1 VSVGPSPTVCP
12 DKSREAGVAC
22 PEGSSPNVRARHF
35 GFLLVP
41 LFPMMAFTSAVE
53 PLRAA
58 NRIAARSLYAWRV
71 ISEDGAPVTASSGI
85 DIVAD
90 RSLEQVERLDTLFV
104 VAGLEA
110 HRYQNK
116 QVFSRLRR
124 LARTGCRMG
133 ALSTGS
139 YLLARAGLLDG
150 YRSTIHWENAGA
162 FREAFPDIEVTE
174 ELFEVDRGRLTCSG
188 GTAALDLMLS
198 LIGLEHG
205 RELATKVAEQFIH
218 ERIRDTHD
226 HQRMA
231 LRNRL
236 GISHPKMLAVIG
248 DMERHLEHPLPRSEL
263 AERANLSTR
272 QLERLFRQYLNRTP
286 TRYYLELRLLRAR
299 HLLTESTLSIL
310 DVALACGFVSA
321 SHFSKC
327 YRDFFGR
334 TPRKERGLPAVAELP
349 PAPAVQA
356 VAGE

>member
-1 VSVGPSPTVCP
+1 MASQSLKEGGEICVRERPPSHRP
-12 DKSREAGVAC
+12 AGRNSKPGHEVTAKTQASGL
-22 PEGSSPNVRARHF
+22 PRAF

-41 LFPMMAFTSAVE
+41 LFPMMGFAAATE

-58 NRIAARSLYAWRV
+58 NRQAGHELYSWHV
-71 ISEDGAPVTASSGI
+71 ISADGGPVTASSGT

-90 RSLEQVERLDTLFV
+90 RSLEDVGRLDTLFV

-110 HRYQNK
+110 HKYKDR
-116 QVFSRLRR
+116 QVFARLRR
-124 LARTGCRMG
+124 ISRGGCRIG
-133 ALSTGS
+133 AISAGS
-139 YLLARAGLLDG
+139 YLLARAGLLAG
-150 YRSTIHWENAGA
+150 YRSTIHWENAAA
-162 FREAFPDIEVTE
+162 FREAFSEIEVSE
-174 ELFEVDRGRLTCSG
+174 ELFEIDRDRLTCSG
-188 GTAALDLMLS
+188 GTASLDLMLS
-198 LIGLEHG
+198 LIDREHG

-248 DMERHLEHPLPRSEL
+248 DMEQHLEHPLPRSEL
-263 AERANLSTR
+263 AERAKLSTR

-327 YRDFFGR
+327 YRECFGK
-334 TPRKERGLPAVAELP
+334 TPREERLKSA
-349 PAPAVQA
+349 
-356 VAGE
+356 

>member
-1 VSVGPSPTVCP
+1 MSVGPSPSGRSG
-12 DKSREAGVAC
+12 KSQEDAAPV
-22 PEGSSPNVRARHF
+22 PEEVSSDVRAQRF

-41 LFPMMAFTSAVE
+41 QFPLMAFTSAVE

-58 NRIAARSLYAWRV
+58 NRISGRPLYAWQV
-71 ISEDGAPVTASSGI
+71 LSADGKPVNSSSGI

-90 RSLEQVERLDTLFV
+90 SGLEQNERLDTLFV

-110 HRYQNK
+110 HKYVNK
-116 QVFSRLRR
+116 PVFAWLRR
-124 LARTGCRMG
+124 LARSGCRLG
-133 ALSTGS
+133 ALSAGS
-139 YLLARAGLLDG
+139 YVLARAGLLEG
-150 YRSTIHWENAGA
+150 RRCTIHWENAAA
-162 FREAFPDIEVTE
+162 FREAFPGIEVTE
-174 ELFEVDRGRLTCSG
+174 ELFEVDDGRLTCSG

-205 RELATKVAEQFIH
+205 RGLATKVAEQFIH

-248 DMERHLEHPLPRSEL
+248 DMERHLEDPLPRSEL
-263 AERANLSTR
+263 ARRAELSTR
-272 QLERLFRQYLNRTP
+272 QLERLFRRYLDRTP
-286 TRYYLELRLLRAR
+286 TRYYLELRLARAR
-299 HLLTESTLSIL
+299 HLLSESALSIL

-327 YRDFFGR
+327 YRECFGK
-334 TPRKERGLPAVAELP
+334 TPREERLKSA
-349 PAPAVQA
+349 
-356 VAGE
+356 

>member
-1 VSVGPSPTVCP
+1 MGERPPSHRP
-12 DKSREAGVAC
+12 AGRRPKPGHDDDAKYRGGGL
-22 PEGSSPNVRARHF
+22 PRAF

-41 LFPMMAFTSAVE
+41 QFAMMSFAAATE

-58 NRIAARSLYAWRV
+58 NRLAGRELYSWCVVSA
-71 ISEDGAPVTASSGI
+71 DGTPVPASSGI

-90 RSLEQVERLDTLFV
+90 RGLDDVGRLDTLFV
-104 VAGLEA
+104 VAGLAA
-110 HRYQNK
+110 HKYKDR
-116 QVFSRLRR
+116 QVFARLRR
-124 LARTGCRMG
+124 ISRGGCRIG
-133 ALSTGS
+133 AMSTGS
-139 YLLARAGLLDG
+139 YLLARAGLLEG
-150 YRSTIHWENAGA
+150 YRSTIHWENAAA
-162 FREAFPDIEVTE
+162 FREAFPDIEVSE
-174 ELFEVDRGRLTCSG
+174 ELFEIDRDRLTCSG
-188 GTAALDLMLS
+188 GTASLDLMLC
-198 LIGLEHG
+198 LIDREHG

-248 DMERHLEHPLPRSEL
+248 DMEQHLEHPLPRSEL
-263 AERANLSTR
+263 ARRANLSTR

-327 YRDFFGR
+327 YRECFAK
-334 TPRKERGLPAVAELP
+334 TPREERLRSA
-349 PAPAVQA
+349 
-356 VAGE
+356 

>member
-1 VSVGPSPTVCP
+1 MNERPSGHRPSGRGSKPAP
-12 DKSREAGVAC
+12 DATAKE
-22 PEGSSPNVRARHF
+22 RAPDQTRTF

-41 LFPMMAFTSAVE
+41 LFPMMGFAAATE

-58 NRIAARSLYAWRV
+58 NRLSGHQLYAWRV
-71 ISEDGAPVTASSGI
+71 VSADGTPVPASSGI

-90 RSLEQVERLDTLFV
+90 LALDQVERLDTLFV

-110 HRYQNK
+110 HKYHDR
-116 QVFSRLRR
+116 QVFAGLRR
-124 LARTGCRMG
+124 LSRRGCRIG
-133 ALSTGS
+133 AISAGS
-139 YLLARAGLLDG
+139 YLLARAGLLAG
-150 YRSTIHWENAGA
+150 HRCTIHWENAAA
-162 FREAFPDIEVTE
+162 FREAFPDIDVRE
-174 ELFEVDRGRLTCSG
+174 ELFEIDRDRLTCSG
-188 GTAALDLMLS
+188 GTAALDLMLC
-198 LIGLEHG
+198 LIDREHG

-248 DMERHLEHPLPRSEL
+248 DMEQHLEHPLARSEL
-263 AERANLSTR
+263 ADRANLSTR

-286 TRYYLELRLLRAR
+286 TRYYLELRLFRAR

-327 YRDFFGR
+327 YRECFGK
-334 TPRKERGLPAVAELP
+334 TPREERIKSA
-349 PAPAVQA
+349 
-356 VAGE
+356 

>member
-1 VSVGPSPTVCP
+1 MRFTFLERGW
-12 DKSREAGVAC
+12 EAGVNER
-22 PEGSSPNVRARHF
+22 PSSHQPSDRRPSPAPGTTARAPAAGLPRTF

-41 LFPMMAFTSAVE
+41 LFPMMGFAAATE

-58 NRIAARSLYAWRV
+58 NRLSGRQLYAWRV
-71 ISEDGAPVTASSGI
+71 VSADGRPVTASSGI

-90 RSLEQVERLDTLFV
+90 LSLEEVERLDTLFV

-110 HRYQNK
+110 HKYQDR
-116 QVFSRLRR
+116 QVFAGLRR
-124 LARTGCRMG
+124 LSRRGCRIG
-133 ALSTGS
+133 AISAGS
-139 YLLARAGLLDG
+139 YLLARAGLLAG
-150 YRSTIHWENAGA
+150 YRSTIHWENAAA
-162 FREAFPDIEVTE
+162 FREAFPDIDVRE
-174 ELFEVDRGRLTCSG
+174 ELFEIDRDRLTCSG
-188 GTAALDLMLS
+188 GTAALDLMLC
-198 LIGLEHG
+198 LIDLEHG

-218 ERIRDTHD
+218 ERIRGTHD

-248 DMERHLEHPLPRSEL
+248 DMEQHLEHPLSRSAL
-263 AERANLSTR
+263 AERAKLSTR

-327 YRDFFGR
+327 YRECFGK
-334 TPRKERGLPAVAELP
+334 TPREERLKNA
-349 PAPAVQA
+349 
-356 VAGE
+356 

>member
-1 VSVGPSPTVCP
+1 MRFTFLE
-12 DKSREAGVAC
+12 KAWEAGVNER
-22 PEGSSPNVRARHF
+22 PSSHRPSDRRPSPAPGTTARAPAAGLPRTF

-41 LFPMMAFTSAVE
+41 LFPMMGFAAATE
-53 PLRAA
+53 PLRAG
-58 NRIAARSLYAWRV
+58 NRLSGRQLYAWRV
-71 ISEDGAPVTASSGI
+71 VSADGRPVTASSGI

-90 RSLEQVERLDTLFV
+90 LSLEEVERLDTLFV

-110 HRYQNK
+110 HKYQDR
-116 QVFSRLRR
+116 QVFAGLRR
-124 LARTGCRMG
+124 LSRRGCRIG
-133 ALSTGS
+133 AISAGS
-139 YLLARAGLLDG
+139 YLLARAGLLAG
-150 YRSTIHWENAGA
+150 YRSTIHWENAAA
-162 FREAFPDIEVTE
+162 FREAFPDIDVRE
-174 ELFEVDRGRLTCSG
+174 ELFEIDRDRLTCSG
-188 GTAALDLMLS
+188 GTAALDLMLC
-198 LIGLEHG
+198 LIDLEHG

-218 ERIRDTHD
+218 ERIRGTHD

-248 DMERHLEHPLPRSEL
+248 DMEQHLEHPLSRSAL
-263 AERANLSTR
+263 AERAKLSTR

-327 YRDFFGR
+327 YRECFGK
-334 TPRKERGLPAVAELP
+334 TPREERLKNT
-349 PAPAVQA
+349 
-356 VAGE
+356 